1 MSKKKEKGLNNSS
14 TVDLNRV
21 NWVRHAHT
29 FLLKEKQ
36 GNSSLNDINLLN
48 DYVKSLL
55 TEAGKEQKTYK
66 VGLMFIAVNPSY
78 WQYAKQVIDGVRQYF
93 LPGHET
99 EIMLWTDMQNW
110 PEAKDVSYGATVFP
124 IDQMDW
130 PYPTLMRYH
139 FFLKQEEYLKK
150 FDYIFYLDLDMRVVN
165 IVGDEI
171 FGQNLTMARHPM
183 YQVRQNLWYPY
194 EPNPAS
200 SAYIKQP
207 GKIIEKD
214 GQKMFQPVY
223 AAGGFQG
230 GTTESFLEAMH
241 AMQESIDA
249 DLDKGYIARWNDESH
264 WNKYLYEHGMQDVVD
279 LDVSYIYPDSMINEY
294 YKPIWGRDYTPR
306 IITLTKPFSTSKE
319 GGAAAAKMMNE
330 MKGM

>member
-1 MSKKKEKGLNNSS
+1 MSKKKEKGANTPN
-14 TVDLNRV
+14 TVDLNKV
-21 NWVRHAHT
+21 NWVRHAHN
-29 FLLKEKQ
+29 FLMRKTAGEYKVDEV
-36 GNSSLNDINLLN
+36 NTLNE
-48 DYVKSLL
+48 YMQSLL
-55 TEAGKEQKTYK
+55 LEAGKEQKTYN
-66 VGLMFIAVNPSY
+66 VGLMFIAVNPPY
-78 WQYAKQVIDGVRQYF
+78 WQYAKQVIEGVKQFF
-93 LPGHET
+93 LPGHNV

-110 PEAKDVSYGATVFP
+110 PEAKDVNFGATVFP
-124 IDQMDW
+124 VDAMEW

-150 FDYIFYLDLDMRVVN
+150 FDYIFYLDLDMRLVG

-171 FGQNLTMARHPM
+171 FGPNLTMARHPM

-194 EPNPAS
+194 EPNPS
-200 SAYIKQP
+200 SAAHIRQP
-207 GKIIEKD
+207 GKIVLKD
-214 GQKMFQPVY
+214 GKQMFEPIY

-230 GTTESFLEAMH
+230 GTTESFLPAMK
-241 AMQESIDA
+241 AMAANIDA

-264 WNKYLYEHGMQDVVD
+264 WNHYLFEHGMQDVVD

-306 IITLTKPFSTSKE
+306 IITITKPFSTSAE
-319 GGAAAAKMMNE
+319 GGAAAAQMMRE